1 MPAYSAAKAALNAFI
16 LCFREQLKSTN
27 VKVVELSPPAV
38 QSELHDYMTPEVG
51 RKIGMPLDQFIDE
64 AFAGLQAGKDQVV
77 VGSIADEKTF
87 YEVLNNRRAMFETLS
102 KLLGSV

>member
-38 QSELHDYMTPEVG
+38 QSESVITSFLV
-51 RKIGMPLDQFIDE
+51 LD
-64 AFAGLQAGKDQVV
+64 
-77 VGSIADEKTF
+77 
-87 YEVLNNRRAMFETLS
+87 
-102 KLLGSV
+102 